1 VSGRPFFVPMIRIV
15 LLFGALGPAIGGAM
29 FIPLSL
35 AFEAPKGVG
44 VLAVFGLMALVL
56 GHAVG
61 WILVYA
67 FGLGPAAATGFL
79 FSLWDAAAPARAP
92 RALAALILGG
102 LIAGGFLSR
111 LNPVG
116 QHVQIMLMSIMSG
129 IEGNLGAVEM
139 KFGPHVDP
147 GPVMVRVIVA
157 TARSFVVCGAVAGF
171 VSAFVANLLGLTM
184 RPDFAVSAPLSTP
197 GERA

>member
-1 VSGRPFFVPMIRIV
+1 MSGRPFFLPMIGIV
-15 LLFGALGPAIGGAM
+15 LLFAALGPAIGAAL

-44 VLAVFGLMALVL
+44 MLAVFGPMALVL

-67 FGLGPAAATGFL
+67 FGVGPAAATGFL
-79 FSLWDAAAPARAP
+79 FSLWDAAAPVRAP
-92 RALAALILGG
+92 RALVAAILGG

-116 QHVQIMLMSIMSG
+116 YHVQIMLMTIMSG

-147 GPVMVRVIVA
+147 GPVMVRLIVA
-157 TARSFVVCGAVAGF
+157 TARAFVACGGIAGL
-171 VSAFVANLLGLTM
+171 VSAFVANWLGLTM
-184 RPDFAVSAPLSTP
+184 RPEFALSAPLPPPAEGT
-197 GERA
+197 